1 NHDYKINIDESVSVN
16 NIQTCGKSLPFTNV
30 WNKKDKKKWKNMFK
44 FYYIEL
50 PEQCNKTKIPPPF
63 LPRKATEPGYHLN
76 F

>member
-1 NHDYKINIDESVSVN
+1 MEES
-16 NIQTCGKSLPFTNV
+16 G
-30 WNKKDKKKWKNMFK
+30 K

>member
-1 NHDYKINIDESVSVN
+1 
-16 NIQTCGKSLPFTNV
+16 
-30 WNKKDKKKWKNMFK
+30 MFK

-63 LPRKATEPGYHLN
+63 LPRKATEPGYLN